1 MLLRRDLL
9 AGAGALC
16 LAPCLAP
23 ALARAGEELTTED
36 VKLDTLLTQQFNDAV
51 DRNPEMATSLG
62 LDHGKRAPLR
72 RKLADRSPERVA
84 QERVDAVRH
93 LHDLKLIARAKLSPA
108 MALTYDIAEFR
119 LSTAADTAQRFH
131 YGSGGG
137 RPNPYVVTQLSGA
150 YSSVPEFLTS
160 SHRIE
165 SKDDADAY
173 IARLKAFAT
182 VLDQETEV
190 VRHDAVLGVSPPDFI
205 LAKAI
210 GNIEIL
216 RNTAPADSAMVKTLV
231 SKTDGKGW
239 GDYSKAAAD
248 LLTGPVAAALDRQAA
263 ALKALQA
270 GASHEAGVWRLPD
283 GEAFYDAG
291 LVANTTVKISGD
303 EVHKLGLEQ
312 VAELQARLD
321 ELLKAQGMTQGS
333 VSGRLAALNAD
344 PRHLFPNTDAGKE
357 ACLVYLNQL
366 VAEMKPRLP
375 AVFDV
380 LPKAELR
387 IERVPAFIETGAPLG
402 YYSAAPIDG
411 SRPAIYHINLKDT
424 ADWPKWSLPTLSYHE
439 GIPGHHLQN
448 SVSREHGDLPIYRR
462 AGGQFA
468 GYGEGWA
475 LYAEQLADEIGA
487 YDNNPLG
494 RIGFNQAMLFRA
506 VRLVTDS
513 GIHAK
518 RWSREQA
525 IQYMVE
531 TCGRTEGAMTS
542 ELERYCVWPG
552 QACSYKLGHTVIT
565 RLRAQAKTRLAGRFD
580 LKSFHD
586 AVLLNGSLPLPV
598 LETVV
603 NGWAAKAA

>member
-16 LAPCLAP
+16 LAP
-23 ALARAGEELTTED
+23 ALARADEELTTED
-36 VKLDTLLTQQFNDAV
+36 VKLDARLTQQFNETV
-51 DRNPEMATSLG
+51 DQNPELATSLG

-72 RKLADRSPERVA
+72 WKLTDRSPERIA
-84 QERVDAVRH
+84 QERLDAERR
-93 LHDLKLIARAKLSPA
+93 LHDLRLTNRAKLSPP
-108 MALTYDIAEFR
+108 MALNYQIAEFR

-131 YGSGGG
+131 YGTGGG
-137 RPNPYVVTQLSGA
+137 RPAPYVVTQLSGA

-173 IARLKAFAT
+173 VARLKAFAT
-182 VLDQETEV
+182 ALDQETEV

-239 GDYSKAAAD
+239 GDFSKAAAD
-248 LLTGPVAAALDRQAA
+248 LLTGPVAAALDKQVA
-263 ALKALQA
+263 ALKELQA

-291 LVANTTVKISGD
+291 LLANTTVKISGD

-321 ELLKAQGMTQGS
+321 DLLKAQGMTQGS
-333 VSGRLAALNAD
+333 VGERLAALNAD
-344 PRHLFPNTDAGKE
+344 PSHLFPNTDAGKE
-357 ACLVYLNQL
+357 ACLAYLNQL
-366 VAEMKPRLP
+366 VAGMKPRLP
-375 AVFDV
+375 AVFNV

-424 ADWPKWSLPTLSYHE
+424 ADWPKWTLPTLSYHE

-448 SVSREHGDLPIYRR
+448 SVSREHGDLPVYRR
-462 AGGQFA
+462 ISQFA

-487 YDNNPLG
+487 YDNDPLG
-494 RIGFNQAMLFRA
+494 RIGFNQALLFRA
-506 VRLVTDS
+506 VRLVADS

-525 IQYMVE
+525 IRYMVQ
-531 TCGRTEGAMTS
+531 TCGRTEGAMTN

-565 RLRAQAKTRLAGRFD
+565 RLRTQAKARLAGRFD
-580 LKSFHD
+580 LKAFHD

>member
-9 AGAGALC
+9 AGAGAL
-16 LAPCLAP
+16 CLAP

-36 VKLDTLLTQQFNDAV
+36 VKLDARLTQQFNEIV
-51 DRNPEMATSLG
+51 DQNPEMATSLG

-72 RKLADRSPERVA
+72 WKLTDRSPERIA
-84 QERVDAVRH
+84 QERADAERR
-93 LHDLKLIARAKLSPA
+93 LHDLRLTNRAKLSPP
-108 MALTYDIAEFR
+108 MALNYEIAEFR
-119 LSTAADTAQRFH
+119 LSTAAQTAQRFH
-131 YGSGGG
+131 YGTGGG
-137 RPNPYVVTQLSGA
+137 RPTPYVVTQLSGA

-173 IARLKAFAT
+173 VARLKAFAT
-182 VLDQETEV
+182 ALDQETEV

-239 GDYSKAAAD
+239 GDFSKAAAD

-291 LVANTTVKISGD
+291 LLANTTVKISGD

-333 VSGRLAALNAD
+333 VGERLAALNAD
-344 PRHLFPNTDAGKE
+344 PSHLFPNTDAGKE
-357 ACLVYLNQL
+357 ECLAYLNQL
-366 VAEMKPRLP
+366 VAGMKPRLP
-375 AVFDV
+375 AVFNV

-439 GIPGHHLQN
+439 GVPGHHLQN
-448 SVSREHGDLPIYRR
+448 SVSREHGDLPAYRR
-462 AGGQFA
+462 ISQFA

-487 YDNNPLG
+487 YDNDPLG
-494 RIGFNQAMLFRA
+494 RIGFNQALLFRA
-506 VRLVTDS
+506 VRLVADS

-518 RWSREQA
+518 RWSRETA
-525 IQYMVE
+525 IRYMVE
-531 TCGRTEGAMTS
+531 NCGRTEGAMTS

-565 RLRAQAKTRLAGRFD
+565 RLRTQAKARLAGRFD
-580 LKSFHD
+580 LKAFHD